1 VRSLAMVGKL
11 FPTTDPNHAQ
21 PLHTANFITQEDI
34 GGAYS
39 AAINDAELL
48 NAPDTTVVR
57 RGTGIPIILLTG
69 LVLSRADR
77 QPTIRQLYQIA
88 ELGKPPSDPTRAP
101 AFMRL
106 KVAAS
111 QPRIPGESL
120 DFRDEIM
127 AQLFDPGDPTPKRTL
142 TFDIEVT
149 DEGRTG
155 GSKLRERRTFA
166 NWRRIGRLVFS
177 DAVVSFNGDRVLHFN
192 HPTWR
197 NDRNDPRTATR
208 VNEQKVR
215 R

>member
-1 VRSLAMVGKL
+1 M
-11 FPTTDPNHAQ
+11 
-21 PLHTANFITQEDI
+21 
-34 GGAYS
+34 
-39 AAINDAELL
+39 
-48 NAPDTTVVR
+48 
-57 RGTGIPIILLTG
+57 
-69 LVLSRADR
+69 VLSRADR

-88 ELGKPPSDPTRAP
+88 ELGKPPTDPTRAP

-106 KVAAS
+106 SVAGS
-111 QPRIPGESL
+111 QPRIRGVSL

-127 AQLFDPGDPTPKRTL
+127 AQLFDPGDATPKRTL

-149 DEGRTG
+149 DEGTTG

-177 DAVVSFNGDRVLHFN
+177 DAVISLNGDRVLHFN

-197 NDRNDPRTATR
+197 DDANDPRTATR